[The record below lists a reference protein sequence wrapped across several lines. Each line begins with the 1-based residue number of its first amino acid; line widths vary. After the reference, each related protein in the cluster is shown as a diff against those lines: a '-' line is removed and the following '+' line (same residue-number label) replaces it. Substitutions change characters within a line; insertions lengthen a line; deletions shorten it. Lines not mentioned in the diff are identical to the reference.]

1 MKKYIVFVLS
11 LILLYI
17 GVQFLSGWVLTTLYT
32 PDVSASNTNTG
43 EGSVFELSPTIQSLV
58 FLLIATFAY
67 FISQKLSATP
77 SK

>member
-1 MKKYIVFVLS
+1 MKKYIVFILS

-17 GVQFLSGWVLTTLYT
+17 GVQFVSGWILTTLYT
-32 PDVSASNTNTG
+32 PDVSVLNTNPA
-43 EGSVFELSPTIQSLV
+43 EGSVFELSPTIQLLV
-58 FLLIATFAY
+58 VLLIATLSY